1 MIAVTELDV
10 SFVPIGIHVFIDVAV
25 SDGEVV
31 GGIMV
36 DSSGLG
42 NGRIDGG
49 STFIQNGL
57 RRGGLGL
64 LCGFIRQGSGNGL
77 FIQNGGSRRFDDA
90 GFGFNEAEFP
100 LDTNGKLRVG
110 VGIVFADVLDDG
122 IVIEIVQNRIEDFAV
137 GSGGFDNLDGGEIGI
152 IGVGLAVVDALLL
165 MNKAVIAFHFVVDLV
180 EDIAAGGV
188 KLRGVADNFIHGLVD
203 FITPG
208 DGGGYGFGGY
218 SNRDI

>member
-1 MIAVTELDV
+1 
-10 SFVPIGIHVFIDVAV
+10 
-25 SDGEVV
+25 
-31 GGIMV
+31 MV